1 MIRSTSRL
9 QLTNSANH
17 ICLGREAIHVPSPKL
32 LLASRSSIMAL
43 VSRYAGAHVAVEAIA
58 ETHLL
63 VAVGPLVVG
72 LER

>member
-1 MIRSTSRL
+1 MDSKP
-9 QLTNSANH
+9 QHTNSANN
-17 ICLGREAIHVPSPKL
+17 IGLGREAIHVPSPKL
-32 LLASRSSIMAL
+32 LLASRSGVMAL
-43 VSRYAGAHVAVEAIA
+43 VSRHAWADVAIEAVA